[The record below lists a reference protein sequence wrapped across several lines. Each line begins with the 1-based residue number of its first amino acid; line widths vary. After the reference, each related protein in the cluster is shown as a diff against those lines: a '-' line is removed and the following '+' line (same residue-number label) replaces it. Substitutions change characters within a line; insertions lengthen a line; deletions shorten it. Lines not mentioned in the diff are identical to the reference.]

1 MNDTDFQDQMT
12 FDDFQIPGQISIDDI
27 LPTQNNLV

>member
-12 FDDFQIPGQISIDDI
+12 FDDFQIPGQLSIDDI
-27 LPTQNNLV
+27 LNSD

>member
-1 MNDTDFQDQMT
+1 MNDTDSQDQMT

-27 LPTQNNLV
+27 LTDN

>member
-12 FDDFQIPGQISIDDI
+12 FDDFQIPGQISIDD
-27 LPTQNNLV
+27 LPPE